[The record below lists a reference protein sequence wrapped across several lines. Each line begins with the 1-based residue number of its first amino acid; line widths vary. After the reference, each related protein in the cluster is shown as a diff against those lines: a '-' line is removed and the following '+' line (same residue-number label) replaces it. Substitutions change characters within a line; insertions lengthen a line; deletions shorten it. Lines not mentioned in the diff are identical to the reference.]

1 MKNSLKIIS
10 SHNNTQQD
18 QSSTGNLISA
28 LRYNSK
34 HLNDESTPKAIK
46 NIIMAT

>member
-1 MKNSLKIIS
+1 VKNSLKIIQTS
-10 SHNNTQQD
+10 NNNNNE
-18 QSSTGNLISA
+18 QSSTANLISA

-46 NIIMAT
+46 NVILAT